1 MADIVNLNQ
10 IRKAKAR
17 EEQQRQA
24 QENRLRFGRSKTEK
38 ETVHRLETKAD
49 RALEGHRRER
59 PDRPDD
65 DQSA

>member
-17 EEQQRQA
+17 DEQQRLA
-24 QENRLRFGRSKTEK
+24 KENRARSGRNKAETEV
-38 ETVHRLETKAD
+38 VHRLRTKAD

-59 PDRPDD
+59 ANSSDD
-65 DQSA
+65 DE

>member
-24 QENRLRFGRSKTEK
+24 QENRVRYGRGKAEK
-38 ETVHRLETKAD
+38 DVVHRLETKAD

-59 PDRPDD
+59 PERSDD
-65 DQSA
+65 DK

>member
-24 QENRLRFGRSKTEK
+24 QENRARYGRSK
-38 ETVHRLETKAD
+38 A
-49 RALEGHRRER
+49 
-59 PDRPDD
+59 
-65 DQSA
+65 

>member
-17 EEQQRQA
+17 DERQQQA
-24 QENRLRFGRSKTEK
+24 AENRVRFGRSKTEK
-38 ETVHRLETKAD
+38 DVVHRLETRAD

-59 PDRPDD
+59 PDKDEHK
-65 DQSA
+65 

>member
-24 QENRLRFGRSKTEK
+24 QENRAKFGRGKAEK
-38 ETVHRLETKAD
+38 DVVHRLETKAD
-49 RALEGHRRER
+49 SALEGHRRER
-59 PDRPDD
+59 PERSDD
-65 DQSA
+65 DK